1 MLDRRPVAAGAQRVN
16 ELMEEANNI
25 AQLKLRTCSRC
36 RQRNLKEARNNHI
49 KCWSCKA
56 DFCYVCGKL
65 IGTPV
70 SAHFKASGGCQQHSD
85 D

>member
-1 MLDRRPVAAGAQRVN
+1 MLENRPVAAKALRIN
-16 ELMEEANNI
+16 EIIGQTNQG
-25 AQLKLRTCSRC
+25 AQLKLRACPRC
-36 RQRNLKEARNNHI
+36 RQRNLKEARNNHM

-56 DFCYVCGKL
+56 DFCYTCVKL

-70 SAHFKASGGCQQHSD
+70 SAHFKAPSICQQHSD